1 MNPIHSSN
9 ETVVCSI
16 MTRSEAETTDVRPR
30 RRSTAVR
37 PSDDTL
43 LDSALAVFA
52 ADGFDNVTM
61 DQLAVAAETSKP
73 TLYAHFGS
81 KDQLFDACARREATR
96 LLDWMRESYRRAQGF
111 ELDRHIATTTRALF
125 DFAATH
131 AEGFHILFG
140 SETAGRSHAVRTAT
154 IQSVTDTVAELIRH
168 EYGGADLAWGAS
180 ADFCAATITDIGV
193 RGVRQALAQHL
204 DFTAAA
210 NLTVSIIVA
219 AMRHLDPAAVRAVD
233 AGAAPR
239 GPGEPVRAGTSDYA
253 LLSGDRALAP
263 TPSGAAPR
271 NDVLDAAIRA
281 FLRGERIELHAVATE
296 LGISR
301 TTIYRRFGTREELL
315 GRILARQFEQVIT
328 AIDRRCTSRG
338 AHRICEVFDQA
349 IRQLSADPA
358 LRTYLHNESPGALR
372 LVTQADGPV
381 HRGSVTLV
389 EKLIQRAQ
397 AQDGYRPPVD
407 RTTLAYALVRLGE
420 SFLYSNAV
428 TDAEG
433 DIDHLLQVQTSLLGV
448 AGPVT

>member
-1 MNPIHSSN
+1 MTALPASDQK
-9 ETVVCSI
+9 VVSAI
-16 MTRSEAETTDVRPR
+16 MTRSDPEAADVRPR

-43 LDSALAVFA
+43 LDGVLTVFA
-52 ADGFDNVTM
+52 AHGFDNVTM
-61 DQLAVAAETSKP
+61 DQLAAAAETSKP
-73 TLYAHFGS
+73 TLYSHFGS
-81 KDQLFDACARREATR
+81 KDQIFDACARREAAR
-96 LLDWMRESYRRAQGF
+96 LLEWMRESYRRARGF

-140 SETAGRSHAVRTAT
+140 SATAGRSHAVRTAT

-168 EYGGADLAWGAS
+168 EYGGPDLVWGAS

-193 RGVRQALAQHL
+193 RGVQQALAQHL

-233 AGAAPR
+233 AGAAR
-239 GPGEPVRAGTSDYA
+239 HISGEPVRVGASDYTSLPGDPA
-253 LLSGDRALAP
+253 LVTAP
-263 TPSGAAPR
+263 SHVAPR
-271 NDVLDAAIRA
+271 NDVLDTAIRA

-315 GRILARQFEQVIT
+315 GLILARQFERVIT
-328 AIDRRCTSRG
+328 SIDSRCTSRG

-349 IRQLSADPA
+349 LRQLSDDPA
-358 LRTYLHNESPGALR
+358 LRTYLQNESPAALR
-372 LVTQADGPV
+372 LVTQSDGAV
-381 HRGSVTLV
+381 HRGSVALV

-397 AQDGYRPPVD
+397 EQDGYRPPVD
-407 RTTLAYALVRLGE
+407 RSTLAYALVRLGE
-420 SFLYSNAV
+420 SFLYGNAV
-428 TDAEG
+428 ADADA

-448 AGPVT
+448 SGPVG

>member
-1 MNPIHSSN
+1 
-9 ETVVCSI
+9 
-16 MTRSEAETTDVRPR
+16 MTRSDSEPAELRSR

-43 LDSALAVFA
+43 LDGVIEVFA
-52 ADGFDNVTM
+52 VHGFDNVTM
-61 DQLAVAAETSKP
+61 DQLATAAETSKP

-81 KDQLFDACARREATR
+81 KDQLFDACVRREAAR
-96 LLDWMRESYRRAQGF
+96 LLEWMRESYRIAQGF
-111 ELDRHIATTTRALF
+111 DLDRHIATTTRALF

-131 AEGFHILFG
+131 TAGFHVLFG
-140 SETAGRSHAVRTAT
+140 AQTAGRSHEVRAAT
-154 IQSVTDTVAELIRH
+154 IGSVADTVAELIRH
-168 EYGGADLAWGAS
+168 EYGGAVLQWGAS
-180 ADFCAATITDIGV
+180 ADFCAAAITDIGV
-193 RGVRQALAQHL
+193 RGVQQALEQHL

-210 NLTVSIIVA
+210 NLTISIIVA

-233 AGAAPR
+233 AGTAARAPD
-239 GPGEPVRAGTSDYA
+239 ELVRVGVSDRA
-253 LLSGDRALAP
+253 SLPGDRAIAP
-263 TPSGAAPR
+263 APSRGVPR
-271 NDVLDAAIRA
+271 NDVLDTAIRA

-315 GRILARQFEQVIT
+315 GLTLARQFEQLIT
-328 AIDRRCTSRG
+328 AIDSRCTSRG

-358 LRTYLHNESPGALR
+358 LRAYLQNESPAALR

-381 HRGSVTLV
+381 HRGSVALV
-389 EKLIQRAQ
+389 EKLIHRAQ
-397 AQDGYRPPVD
+397 QQDGYRPPVD

-428 TDAEG
+428 SDVEG
-433 DIDHLLQVQTSLLGV
+433 DIDHLLQMQTTLLGV
-448 AGPVT
+448 SGP